1 MFGVKSEDL
10 LPLETFY
17 VDILICLEGWV
28 GVIRDVTAKLTLRLE
43 EQSLKLKMNLVFIYF
58 LKKGNSNQ

>member
-1 MFGVKSEDL
+1 VFGVKSKDL

-43 EQSLKLKMNLVFIYF
+43 EKSLRFFEI
-58 LKKGNSNQ
+58 G